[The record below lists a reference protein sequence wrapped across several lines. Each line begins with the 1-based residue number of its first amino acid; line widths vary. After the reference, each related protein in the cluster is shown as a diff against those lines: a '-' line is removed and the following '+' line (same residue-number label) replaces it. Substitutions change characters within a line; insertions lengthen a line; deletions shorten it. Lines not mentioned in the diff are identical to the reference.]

1 VTVTLHL
8 DNNLQYT
15 FEGSGNAKK
24 IAENMAASNALKEL
38 CCINQ
43 SNRIEEGRISVTTRN
58 SDFATLEELCACDYE
73 KKDDEKRTSTSE
85 LAHEALD
92 QHPQKNCMNQSKRI
106 EEGRDVQ
113 NFVRPTR
120 NIDFARL
127 AELTAVDYKKKD
139 DEKRTLSGEL
149 VTGTYNEDEEG
160 DDVIELKIDFESRV
174 RKFSRRFIEENLVR
188 DEEHP
193 NGWRTLNHYA
203 LPTPRFYRTGHSE
216 RTKYRVGFVA
226 GIGRVCEFLGKDV
239 VDKEHMLTLG
249 PWR

>member
-1 VTVTLHL
+1 
-8 DNNLQYT
+8 
-15 FEGSGNAKK
+15 
-24 IAENMAASNALKEL
+24 
-38 CCINQ
+38 
-43 SNRIEEGRISVTTRN
+43 
-58 SDFATLEELCACDYE
+58 
-73 KKDDEKRTSTSE
+73 
-85 LAHEALD
+85 
-92 QHPQKNCMNQSKRI
+92 MNQSKRI